1 MAPFFMLL
9 AILHDAL
16 KNLSA
21 NLLRSGLTMLGVIIG
36 VASVIA
42 MIAIVE
48 GGQVWLVKSIERLGT
63 NLLFVWKKRLTVE
76 ERRLYAGKNIKLKYE
91 DALAIRQKFPELTV
105 APVDFFDGQVKA
117 GDRDFS
123 GRIHGTSP
131 EFSEMRNFFPA
142 KGRFISTVDLQE
154 WRRSV
159 VLGNTIA
166 EILFGNESPIGKEV
180 KIFLHIKKRK
190 KDNSKKKK
198 KGDLIKEEKKEE
210 QSVSEYRFVVIGV
223 MEPKG
228 EIRGKDWDEMIF
240 IPATTMFRYFLGK
253 DRISSLI
260 IHVPDRTQMD
270 EISQK
275 LHQFLVQRHD
285 GVDDFRIRNQGEF
298 LGAVEQTLWTFRIVL
313 GGIAFV
319 ALLVGGIGI
328 MNIMLVTVTER
339 TREIGLR
346 KAIGARREDILL
358 QFLIE
363 STTISIIGGG
373 LGIIL
378 GIFAA
383 HGFGNM
389 VAQSMPGEGDWGA
402 VVKPSA
408 ILIAFTFAVGV
419 GVLFGLF
426 PAMKAS
432 KLDPAEALRYQ

>member
-1 MAPFFMLL
+1 MLL
-9 AILHDAL
+9 AIIHDAF

-36 VASVIA
+36 VASVIM

-48 GGQVWLVKSIERLGT
+48 GGQLWLVDSIERLGT

-76 ERRLYAGKNIKLKYE
+76 ERRMYAGRWTKLKYS
-91 DALAIRQKFPELTV
+91 DALAIRQQFPNLRV
-105 APVDFFDGQVKA
+105 APVDYFDGLVKA

-131 EFSEMRNFFPA
+131 EYSEMRNFFPA
-142 KGRFISTVDLQE
+142 VGRFITTTDLQE
-154 WRRSV
+154 WQRSV
-159 VLGNTIA
+159 VLGKTIA
-166 EILFGNESPIGKEV
+166 EVLFGSQSPIGKEV
-180 KIFLHIKKRK
+180 TIFLRLKK
-190 KDNSKKKK
+190 NL
-198 KGDLIKEEKKEE
+198 GGH
-210 QSVSEYRFVVIGV
+210 RFVVVGV

-228 EIRGKDWDEMIF
+228 EMHGKDWDEMIF
-240 IPATTMFRYFLGK
+240 IPSTTLIRYFLGT
-253 DRISSLI
+253 DRIGSLL
-260 IHVPDRTQMD
+260 IHVPDRNRMD
-270 EISQK
+270 EMTKQ

-285 GVDDFRIRNQGEF
+285 GVDDIHIRNQGEF

-313 GGIAFV
+313 GGTALV

-339 TREIGLR
+339 TQEIGLR
-346 KAIGARREDILL
+346 KAIGASRKDIFL

-383 HGFGNM
+383 YGFGNL
-389 VAQSMPGEGDWGA
+389 VAQAMPGGGDWGA
-402 VVKPSA
+402 VVEPTA
-408 ILIAFTFAVGV
+408 ILMAFTFAVGL
-419 GVLFGLF
+419 GILSGLF

>member
-1 MAPFFMLL
+1 MLL
-9 AILHDAL
+9 AILHDAF

-48 GGQVWLVKSIERLGT
+48 GGQVWLVNSIERLGT

-76 ERRLYAGKNIKLKYE
+76 ERRMFAGRNIKLKYD
-91 DALAIRQKFPELTV
+91 DALAIRQHFPELTV
-105 APVDFFDGQVKA
+105 APEVSIEGQVKA

-123 GRIHGTSP
+123 GRITGTSP
-131 EFSEMRNFFPA
+131 EYSEIRNFFPGE
-142 KGRFISTVDLQE
+142 GRFLTTPDLQE

-166 EILFGNESPIGKEV
+166 EVLFGTESPIGKEI
-180 KIFLHIKKRK
+180 KIFLRVKKRK
-190 KDNSKKKK
+190 TSDAK
-198 KGDLIKEEKKEE
+198 KEEKEE
-210 QSVSEYRFVVIGV
+210 QQPVGEYRFVVIGV

-228 EIRGKDWDEMIF
+228 EVYGQDRDEMIF
-240 IPATTMFRYFLGK
+240 IPATTLLRYFTGT
-253 DRISSLI
+253 DRIGSMI
-260 IHVPDRTQMD
+260 IHVPDRNRMD
-270 EISQK
+270 EFTQR

-285 GVDDFRIRNQGEF
+285 GVDDIRIRNQGDF

-313 GGIAFV
+313 GGIALV

-346 KAIGARREDILL
+346 KAIGAKREDILL

-363 STTISIIGGG
+363 STAISLIGGI

-383 HGFGNM
+383 NGFGNL
-389 VAQSMPGEGDWGA
+389 VAQSMPGGGDWGA
-402 VVKPSA
+402 VVEPTA

-419 GVLFGLF
+419 GIIFGLF

>member
-1 MAPFFMLL
+1 MLL
-9 AILHDAL
+9 AIILDAF

-48 GGQVWLVKSIERLGT
+48 GGQVWLVSSIERLGT

-76 ERRLYAGKNIKLKYE
+76 ERRMYAGRWTKLKYT
-91 DALAIRQKFPELTV
+91 DALAIRQQFPHLRV
-105 APVDFFDGQVKA
+105 APVDYFDGQVKA

-131 EFSEMRNFFPA
+131 EYSEMRNFFPA
-142 KGRFISTVDLQE
+142 VGRFITTTDLQE

-159 VLGNTIA
+159 VLGKTIA
-166 EILFGNESPIGKEV
+166 EVLFGSQSPIGKEV
-180 KIFLHIKKRK
+180 TIFLRLKK
-190 KDNSKKKK
+190 NL
-198 KGDLIKEEKKEE
+198 GGH
-210 QSVSEYRFVVIGV
+210 RFVVVGV

-228 EIRGKDWDEMIF
+228 EMHGKDWDEMIF
-240 IPATTMFRYFLGK
+240 IPSTTLIRYFLGT
-253 DRISSLI
+253 DRIGSLL
-260 IHVPDRTQMD
+260 IHVPDRNRMD
-270 EISQK
+270 EFTKK

-285 GVDDFRIRNQGEF
+285 GVDDIRIRNQGDF
-298 LGAVEQTLWTFRIVL
+298 LRVVEQTLWTFRIVL
-313 GGIAFV
+313 GGVAFV

-378 GIFAA
+378 GLFAA
-383 HGFGNM
+383 YGLGNL
-389 VAQSMPGEGDWGA
+389 VAQSMPGGGDWGA
-402 VVKPSA
+402 VVKPTA
-408 ILIAFTFAVGV
+408 ILIAFSFAVGV
-419 GVLFGLF
+419 GILFGLF

-432 KLDPAEALRYQ
+432 KLDPAEALRYE

>member
-1 MAPFFMLL
+1 MLL
-9 AILHDAL
+9 AIIHDAF

-48 GGQVWLVKSIERLGT
+48 GGQVWLVSSIERLGT

-76 ERRLYAGKNIKLKYE
+76 ERRMFAGRNINLKYE
-91 DALAIRQKFPELTV
+91 DALAIKQHFPELTV
-105 APVDFFDGQVKA
+105 APDVGFDGQLKV

-123 GRIHGTSP
+123 GRISGTSP
-131 EFSEMRNFFPA
+131 EYSEMRNFFPA
-142 KGRFISTVDLQE
+142 EGRFLTTADLQE

-159 VLGNTIA
+159 VLGKTVA
-166 EILFGNESPIGKEV
+166 KVLFGTESPIGKEV
-180 KIFLHIKKRK
+180 KIFGGVKQEKQVDIT
-190 KDNSKKKK
+190 N
-198 KGDLIKEEKKEE
+198 GEKKEQE
-210 QSVSEYRFVVIGV
+210 TVEEYRFVVIGV
-223 MEPKG
+223 MQPKG
-228 EIRGKDWDEMIF
+228 EIYGQDRDEMIF
-240 IPATTMFRYFLGK
+240 IPVTTALRFFKGNQKIQSMV
-253 DRISSLI
+253 
-260 IHVPDRTQMD
+260 IHVPDRNSMERVT
-270 EISQK
+270 QK
-275 LHQFLVQRHD
+275 LHQFLVQRHE
-285 GVDDFRIRNQGEF
+285 GVDDIRIRNQGDF

-313 GGIAFV
+313 GGIALV

-346 KAIGARREDILL
+346 KAIGARRQDILL

-363 STTISIIGGG
+363 STTISVIGGG

-383 HGFGNM
+383 YGFGNL
-389 VAQSMPGEGDWGA
+389 VAQAMPGGGDWGA
-402 VVKPSA
+402 VVEPTA
-408 ILIAFTFAVGV
+408 ILVAFTFAVGV
-419 GVLFGLF
+419 GILFGLF

>member
-1 MAPFFMLL
+1 MLL
-9 AILHDAL
+9 AIIHDAF

-21 NLLRSGLTMLGVIIG
+21 NLLRTGLTMLGVIIG

-48 GGQVWLVKSIERLGT
+48 GGQVWLVSSLERLGT

-76 ERRLYAGKNIKLKYE
+76 ERRMFAVRNMKLKYD
-91 DALAIRQKFPELTV
+91 DALAIRQHFPELTV
-105 APVDFFDGQVKA
+105 VPEVGFDGQLKV

-123 GRIHGTSP
+123 GRITGTSP
-131 EFSEMRNFFPA
+131 EFSEIRNFSPA
-142 KGRFISTVDLQE
+142 AGRFLTIADLQE

-159 VLGNTIA
+159 VLGKTVA
-166 EILFGNESPIGKEV
+166 EVLFGTESPLGKEV
-180 KIFLHIKKRK
+180 KIFGGVKKG
-190 KDNSKKKK
+190 K
-198 KGDLIKEEKKEE
+198 KGDVTQGEKKKQQTVE
-210 QSVSEYRFVVIGV
+210 EYRFVVIGV

-228 EIRGKDWDEMIF
+228 EIHGRDWDEKVF
-240 IPATTMFRYFLGK
+240 IPATTLLRFFKGGN
-253 DRISSLI
+253 RIGHMVI
-260 IHVPDRTQMD
+260 YVPDRNRMD
-270 EISQK
+270 EFSRK
-275 LHQFLVQRHD
+275 LHQFLVQRHE
-285 GVDDFRIRNQGEF
+285 GVDDIRIRNQGDF

-313 GGIAFV
+313 GGISLV

-346 KAIGARREDILL
+346 KAIGASREDILL

-383 HGFGNM
+383 YGFGNL
-389 VAQSMPGEGDWGA
+389 VAQAMPGGGDWGA
-402 VVKPSA
+402 VVEPTA
-408 ILIAFTFAVGV
+408 ILIAFSFAVGV
-419 GVLFGLF
+419 GIVFGLF